1 MQTLL
6 AIGSGQNAAMSHFI
20 PTRLLLL
27 LALCLPAQAGGTPA
41 TWPSKE
47 QLRAV
52 QTAAFECSRDNSQET
67 CDRAR
72 SLADPLMDHPLLPG
86 VCKDVA
92 WSLLEQARVAPT
104 NNYKRRDAIDEPAW
118 KITRICAKPAKPK
131 QAKPVAPTQS

>member
-1 MQTLL
+1 
-6 AIGSGQNAAMSHFI
+6 MSHSI
-20 PTRLLLL
+20 STRLLLL
-27 LALCLPAQAGGTPA
+27 LALTLPAQAAGPPP
-41 TWPSKE
+41 TWPSKD

-52 QTAAFECSRDNSQET
+52 QSAAFDCSRQNSEES

-104 NNYKRRDAIDEPAW
+104 NDYKRRDAIDEPA
-118 KITRICAKPAKPK
+118 KRLTRICAKPATPK
-131 QAKPVAPTQS
+131 KAKPVAPTQS

>member
-1 MQTLL
+1 MQTQL
-6 AIGSGQNAAMSHFI
+6 AISSGHNAAMSHSI
-20 PTRLLLL
+20 STRLLLL
-27 LALCLPAQAGGTPA
+27 LALTLPAQAAGPPP
-41 TWPSKE
+41 TWPSKD

-52 QTAAFECSRDNSQET
+52 QSAAFDCSRENSKET

-104 NNYKRRDAIDEPAW
+104 NDYKRRDAIDEPARR
-118 KITRICAKPAKPK
+118 ITRICAKPAEPK
-131 QAKPVAPTQS
+131 KAKPVAPTQS

>member
-1 MQTLL
+1 
-6 AIGSGQNAAMSHFI
+6 MSHFI
-20 PTRLLLL
+20 FTRLLLL
-27 LALCLPAQAGGTPA
+27 LALCLPAQAAGKPP
-41 TWPSKE
+41 TWPYKD

-52 QTAAFECSRDNSQET
+52 QSAAFDCSRENSKET

-104 NNYKRRDAIDEPAW
+104 NDYKRRDTIDEPARR
-118 KITRICAKPAKPK
+118 ITRICAKPAKPK
-131 QAKPVAPTQS
+131 KAKPVAPTQS

>member
-1 MQTLL
+1 
-6 AIGSGQNAAMSHFI
+6 MSHSI
-20 PTRLLLL
+20 STRLLLL
-27 LALCLPAQAGGTPA
+27 LALTLPAQAAGPPP
-41 TWPSKE
+41 TWPSKD

-52 QTAAFECSRDNSQET
+52 KRAAFDCSRENSKET

-104 NNYKRRDAIDEPAW
+104 NDYKRRDAIDEPARR
-118 KITRICAKPAKPK
+118 ITRICAKPAKPK
-131 QAKPVAPTQS
+131 KAKPVAPTQS

>member
-1 MQTLL
+1 
-6 AIGSGQNAAMSHFI
+6 MSHSI
-20 PTRLLLL
+20 STRLLLL
-27 LALCLPAQAGGTPA
+27 LALTLPAQAAGPPP
-41 TWPSKE
+41 TWPSKD

-52 QTAAFECSRDNSQET
+52 QRAAFDCSRENSKET

-104 NNYKRRDAIDEPAW
+104 NDYKRRDAIDEPARR
-118 KITRICAKPAKPK
+118 ITRICAKPAKPNK
-131 QAKPVAPTQS
+131 AKPVAPTQS